1 MLLRFIVCACAAL
14 SFASAVPAAAQ
25 NTGKPFEP
33 VVGQAGKDVVWVPT
47 PPELVEKMLD
57 MARVTADDY
66 VMDLGSGDGRNVIA
80 AAKRGARA
88 LGVEYNKDMVALS
101 VKNAAAA
108 GSGVAD
114 RARFVQGDMYEADI
128 SKASV
133 LALFLLPSNMLQLR
147 DKFLA
152 LRPGT
157 RIVANTFGVDGWEPD
172 QRETITPCTQ
182 WCNALLWIVPAR
194 VEGTW
199 RLPEGDLILD
209 QEFQVFTGALAGKP
223 VVDGRLRGED
233 DQLHDRRRAVHRTRP
248 RRLDRGNDDEGRRS
262 DELARHKTIERS
274 ERTERPRTI
283 RTFYVV
289 NSPVFPGDTP

>member
-1 MLLRFIVCACAAL
+1 
-14 SFASAVPAAAQ
+14 
-25 NTGKPFEP
+25 
-33 VVGQAGKDVVWVPT
+33 
-47 PPELVEKMLD
+47 
-57 MARVTADDY
+57 
-66 VMDLGSGDGRNVIA
+66 
-80 AAKRGARA
+80 
-88 LGVEYNKDMVALS
+88 
-101 VKNAAAA
+101 
-108 GSGVAD
+108 
-114 RARFVQGDMYEADI
+114 MYEADI

-182 WCNALLWIVPAR
+182 WCNALLWIVPAK

-223 VVDGRLRGED
+223 VVDGRLRGETISFTIGD
-233 DQLHDRRRAVHRTRP
+233 AQYTGRVRGDSIEGTMTRGGAQTNW
-248 RRLDRGNDDEGRRS
+248 RGTKR
-262 DELARHKTIERS
+262 
-274 ERTERPRTI
+274 
-283 RTFYVV
+283 
-289 NSPVFPGDTP
+289 